1 MCSLSSKKVVLK
13 NNVPLFNGFS
23 NPERTAQ
30 RWKKAQVE
38 SNPLHLF
45 PFRNAHSLVLD
56 EGRWLRGSFSLFFC
70 PYTMKILYFI
80 EFLSLAMKRTVF
92 YSFWRCFL
100 FLVVDC
106 CCSHSR
112 VWVAQSMGGS
122 FANFHPI
129 PILPIL
135 SSRTC
140 IIFYEKVLEQKKKKS
155 CSILPG
161 YAIFLFV
168 RRVLIICMKP
178 SLRQHPSW
186 WSF

>member
-1 MCSLSSKKVVLK
+1 M
-13 NNVPLFNGFS
+13 
-23 NPERTAQ
+23 
-30 RWKKAQVE
+30 KKAQVE
-38 SNPLHLF
+38 SNPLHLS

-122 FANFHPI
+122 FANFHHI

-140 IIFYEKVLEQKKKKS
+140 IIFYEKVLEQKKKKIMLDTTGVRDFS
-155 CSILPG
+155 VCEKGLIHLHETFFKTTSKLMK
-161 YAIFLFV
+161 FLN
-168 RRVLIICMKP
+168 RL
-178 SLRQHPSW
+178 S
-186 WSF
+186 